1 MGLFSKMFILVVLQL
16 LAIFSTSYQKN
27 FLIQTSGS
35 EISPTGKDYA
45 GGCPPGKV
53 EVNTGACTKSIPP
66 QCRKECRAKKDYAGG
81 CPPGKVKVYT
91 GACTLSI
98 PMHCAKECRAKKK
111 WRHSGK
117 IKMMNPHF
125 NSPRMTR
132 GDALEKENECRA
144 RQGDGPIVGPG

>member
-98 PMHCAKECRAKKK
+98 PMHCAKECRAKEEVEAQWKDK
-111 WRHSGK
+111 DDEPAFQLPPYDPWGRFGK
-117 IKMMNPHF
+117 GK
-125 NSPRMTR
+125 
-132 GDALEKENECRA
+132 
-144 RQGDGPIVGPG
+144 